1 MIEYL
6 WIVLGVSLFGVLHSG
21 VSALRVK
28 NGIIDRY
35 GKEGY
40 SRIFNAVSVLS
51 FILAL
56 LSMQFWDWLYFI
68 TSPNS
73 ATLLLVSVGAILVLL
88 AMYLA
93 MLASRVI
100 SVSTV
105 ADMRTDRVPELV
117 TDGLYG
123 RIRHPLY
130 LATILMFGGLAFI
143 YPFPRVIIFAL
154 GMIVYTMVG
163 ALLEE
168 RKLILHYGEEYLEY
182 KKRAGFILPRLGSS

>member
-6 WIVLGVSLFGVLHSG
+6 LIVLGVTFFGLLHSG

-28 NGIIDRY
+28 SKIIDRY

-40 SRIFNAVSVLS
+40 SRIFNTASVVS
-51 FILAL
+51 FILAF
-56 LSMQFWDWLYFI
+56 LSMQFWDWLYF
-68 TSPNS
+68 TVSFNLS
-73 ATLLLVSVGAILVLL
+73 TLLFMTTGGVLVVV

-105 ADMRTDRVPELV
+105 ADMRTDRLPELV
-117 TDGLYG
+117 TDGLYS

-130 LATILMFGGLAFI
+130 LATVLMFAGLAFM
-143 YPFPRVIIFAL
+143 YPFPRVIVFAL

-168 RKLILHYGEEYLEY
+168 RKLIAHYGQEYLEY
-182 KKRAGFILPRLGSS
+182 KKQAGFILPKLGTG